1 MMNSSVNSLQF
12 TNSTSISPFI
22 QIGIKYFVVNSF
34 KIPTSDEL
42 EYCRSFSWIIL
53 VLGIM
58 VYLHSI
64 YINKWKF
71 PSVRIMTDI
80 CALGVFLSGFF
91 QILCK

>member
-1 MMNSSVNSLQF
+1 MTNVSVNSIEF
-12 TNSTSISPFI
+12 TNSTSTYPFI
-22 QIGIKYFVVNSF
+22 QIGINYFVTNSF
-34 KIPTSDEL
+34 KIPPSDEL
-42 EYCRSFSWIIL
+42 VYCRSFSWIIL
-53 VLGIM
+53 VLGII

-71 PSVRIMTDI
+71 QSVRIMTDI